1 MGRFVRPETV
11 NLTLEGG
18 DRLTVRKRLSAGQQR
33 ARLATCYIT
42 GPDGQARPDVFAMGR
57 ATILAFLVD
66 WTVTDEGEPV
76 PIRGL
81 SIDELGA
88 VIDNLEG
95 PDFREVREAIEAH
108 ERRENEA
115 RELEKKTV
123 LVGSGS

>member
-11 NLTLEGG
+11 TLTLENG

-33 ARLATCYIT
+33 ARVSSCYVT
-42 GPDGQARPDVFAMGR
+42 TPAGDTRPDVFAMGR

-66 WTVTDEGEPV
+66 WTLTDEGEPV

-81 SIDELGA
+81 SLEELGA

-108 ERRENEA
+108 ERRENAA
-115 RELEKKTV
+115 REDEKKTAGV
-123 LVGSGS
+123 ASGS